1 MKSKQIGLA
10 GASLA
15 IAGFVITGS
24 AHASTIASYLFE
36 TGPNGA
42 AITSVVDSSGNG
54 LNGTILTGSPTFS
67 SNVPPGGGSFSGN
80 FGSNDAAAF
89 AYTFPFNTQTNATLQ
104 FWVNPGFSTGHEG
117 DIFWTTT
124 GSGDTNRFNIGINP
138 SAQPFIDYR
147 SSSGVLH
154 PLATSSVAIAAN
166 QWSLIEYDKQGNDY
180 SIFVNNVLSATGI
193 DVSPDLPTSTGWTIN
208 GRIATEPN
216 GCCQFNG
223 LLDEIQLSTPA
234 VPGPIVGAGLPGL
247 IFAGCGLLGWL
258 RRRRKIA

>member
-67 SNVPPGGGSFSGN
+67 SNGPPGGGSFSGN

-180 SIFVNNVLSATGI
+180 SIFVRAIHES
-193 DVSPDLPTSTGWTIN
+193 W
-208 GRIATEPN
+208 
-216 GCCQFNG
+216 
-223 LLDEIQLSTPA
+223 
-234 VPGPIVGAGLPGL
+234 
-247 IFAGCGLLGWL
+247 
-258 RRRRKIA
+258 

>member
-1 MKSKQIGLA
+1 MFAVLIYCRDRVACRQLGQLDTPV
-10 GASLA
+10 GQ
-15 IAGFVITGS
+15 
-24 AHASTIASYLFE
+24 E
-36 TGPNGA
+36 
-42 AITSVVDSSGNG
+42 
-54 LNGTILTGSPTFS
+54 GT
-67 SNVPPGGGSFSGN
+67 VA
-80 FGSNDAAAF
+80 DK
-89 AYTFPFNTQTNATLQ
+89 
-104 FWVNPGFSTGHEG
+104 E
-117 DIFWTTT
+117 
-124 GSGDTNRFNIGINP
+124 
-138 SAQPFIDYR
+138 DYR

-154 PLATSSVAIAAN
+154 PLATSSVAIAAS